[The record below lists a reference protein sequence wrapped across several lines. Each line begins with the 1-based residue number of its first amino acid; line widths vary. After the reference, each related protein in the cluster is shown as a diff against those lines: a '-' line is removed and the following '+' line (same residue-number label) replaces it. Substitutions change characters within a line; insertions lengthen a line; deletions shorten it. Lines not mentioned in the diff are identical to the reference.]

1 MTWVNCD
8 RSWTARRDRLPLRE
22 MNPRKSSERLP
33 RLIAWGAVV
42 VSAVP
47 EIIWQEAGHRIS
59 FWFTATESLVLILAA
74 FVVLRFARL
83 RGLARFLFAVSALN
97 FAWDFIAPAMG
108 QTNFVHSLS
117 QNASWGARLFIAR
130 IPTLSGILLLG
141 FTLIGSGITRRDLF
155 LTRGNLSAPAQP
167 VPFVGL
173 RRPIPW
179 TVFGPALLVVFGV
192 ALPLFLY
199 FMVYPDFTDRGRIL
213 SCLPW
218 ILLLAAL
225 NAANEEFQFR
235 SVLLAHLRNV
245 ISPAEGAL
253 LTAVLFGLGHYYG
266 QPSGPLGVAMAG
278 IAGWFWARSMIE
290 TRGFVWAFF
299 IHMVQDI
306 VILSF
311 LAVATAVW

>member
-1 MTWVNCD
+1 MN
-8 RSWTARRDRLPLRE
+8 SSSARQSDPLA
-22 MNPRKSSERLP
+22 
-33 RLIAWGAVV
+33 RLIAWSAVIA
-42 VSAVP
+42 STVP
-47 EIIWQEAGHRIS
+47 EIIWQESGHRMS
-59 FWFTATESLVLILAA
+59 FWFTGTESLLLVLTALA
-74 FVVLRFARL
+74 VLRFSRL
-83 RGLARFLFAVSALN
+83 RQMARFIFALAALN
-97 FAWDFIAPAMG
+97 FGWDFLAPALG
-108 QTNFVHSLS
+108 RTNFFHSLS
-117 QNASWGARLFIAR
+117 QTTDWGAQLFIVR

-141 FTLIGSGITRRDLF
+141 FTLIGSRITRRDLF
-155 LTRGNLSAPAQP
+155 LSRGNLSAPAQP
-167 VPFVGL
+167 IPFLGL
-173 RRPIPW
+173 RKPIPW

-199 FMVYPDFTDRGRIL
+199 FTVYPDFTNRGRIL
-213 SCLPW
+213 RYLPW
-218 ILLLAAL
+218 ILLVAAL

-245 ISPAEGAL
+245 VSPAEGVL

-266 QPSGPLGVAMAG
+266 QPSGPLGVVMAG

-311 LAVATAVW
+311 LAVATATW

>member
-1 MTWVNCD
+1 
-8 RSWTARRDRLPLRE
+8 
-22 MNPRKSSERLP
+22 MNPRKSPDRLA
-33 RLIAWGAVV
+33 RIIAWSAVIA
-42 VSAVP
+42 STVP
-47 EIIWQEAGHRIS
+47 EILWQESGHRIS
-59 FWFTATESLVLILAA
+59 FWFTGIESLLLVLLALA
-74 FVVLRFARL
+74 VLPFSRL
-83 RGLARFLFAVSALN
+83 RGLARFIFALAALN
-97 FAWDFIAPAMG
+97 FAWDFLAPAVG
-108 QTNFVHSLS
+108 RTNFVHSLS
-117 QNASWGARLFIAR
+117 QNASWGLRLFFAR
-130 IPTLSGILLLG
+130 IPTFSGILLLG
-141 FTLIGSGITRRDLF
+141 FTLIGSRITRRDLF
-155 LTRGNLSAPAQP
+155 LSRGDLSAPAQP
-167 VPFVGL
+167 IPFVGL
-173 RRPIPW
+173 RKPIPW
-179 TVFGPALLVVFGV
+179 TVFGPVLLVVFGV

-199 FMVYPDFTDRGRIL
+199 FTVYPDFTDRGRIL

-235 SVLLAHLRNV
+235 SVFLAHLRNV
-245 ISPAEGAL
+245 LSPAEGAL

-266 QPSGPLGVAMAG
+266 QPSGPLGVVMAG

>member
-1 MTWVNCD
+1 
-8 RSWTARRDRLPLRE
+8 
-22 MNPRKSSERLP
+22 MNSGRTKESDPLP
-33 RLIAWGAVV
+33 RFIAWSAVIA
-42 VSAVP
+42 STVP
-47 EIIWQEAGHRIS
+47 EIIWQESGHRMS
-59 FWFTATESLVLILAA
+59 FWFTGTESLLLVLAA
-74 FVVLRFARL
+74 LAVLPFSRL
-83 RGLARFLFAVSALN
+83 RGLARFLAALAVVN
-97 FAWDFIAPAMG
+97 FAWDFLAPALG
-108 QTNFVHSLS
+108 RTNFVHSLS
-117 QNASWGARLFIAR
+117 QGASWGARLFIGR
-130 IPTLSGILLLG
+130 IPTLSGVLLLG
-141 FTLIGSGITRRDLF
+141 FTLIGSRITRRDLF

-167 VPFVGL
+167 IPFVGL
-173 RRPIPW
+173 RKRIPW

-213 SCLPW
+213 HCLPW
-218 ILLLAAL
+218 ILLVAAL

-245 ISPAEGAL
+245 VSPAEGAL

-266 QPSGPLGVAMAG
+266 QPSGPLGVVMAG

-299 IHMVQDI
+299 IHLVQDI

-311 LAVATAVW
+311 LAVATAT